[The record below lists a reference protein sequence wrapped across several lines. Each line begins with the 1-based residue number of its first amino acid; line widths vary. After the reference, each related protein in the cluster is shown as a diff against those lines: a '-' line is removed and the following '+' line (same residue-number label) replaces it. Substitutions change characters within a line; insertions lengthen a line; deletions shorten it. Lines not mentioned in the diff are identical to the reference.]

1 MNTRISGLCAV
12 AALALAV
19 SPALSAERNIN
30 NPSGKASA
38 ADVSPQ
44 AITTSS
50 ASQIFIPI
58 TPCRAFGG
66 QAISTPNTSKDFFVA
81 GAVNMT
87 AQGGPA
93 GGCGVP
99 ANAIAVSFNL
109 SAGVST
115 AQGFLTA
122 FQTGTTRPNMA
133 SLNYKTNP
141 ATSGSIVVLGTSGK
155 ITVFASSATRVSGD
169 ITGYFLPAVTSASIF
184 GADGT
189 VNRGEG
195 VDTNASATSRLS
207 TGTYQVGFTRDIT
220 ECFFQVTAGEGGIG
234 SATPRTTGVTRRSG
248 NPNGVFV
255 RITDNTGAS
264 VDNDFFVTVSCGK

>member
-1 MNTRISGLCAV
+1 MNMRISGLCAAV
-12 AALALAV
+12 ALGLAA
-19 SPALSAERNIN
+19 SPAASAENAN
-30 NPSGKASA
+30 KAPA
-38 ADVSPQ
+38 AAVTPQ

-50 ASQIFIPI
+50 AAQVFIPV

-66 QAISTPNTSKDFFVA
+66 QAISTPNTGKDFFMS

-99 ANAIAVSFNL
+99 SNAIAVSFNL

-122 FQTGTTRPNMA
+122 YATGTTRPNMA
-133 SLNYKTNP
+133 SLNYKTDP
-141 ATSGSIVVLGTSGK
+141 ATSGSIVTLGTSGK

-169 ITGYFLPAVTSASIF
+169 ITGYFLPGVLSASIF
-184 GADGT
+184 ADGT

-195 VDTNASATSRLS
+195 VDAATTQRFSA
-207 TGTYQVGFTRDIT
+207 GTYEVGFTRDIT
-220 ECFFQVTAGEGGIG
+220 ECFYQLKAGEGGIG
-234 SATPRTTGVTRRSG
+234 GATPRLTGVTRRSG

-255 RITDNTGAS
+255 QIRDNTATNIDS
-264 VDNDFFVTVSCGK
+264 DFFVTVTCGK